1 MAHMPNAH
9 SNATQQST
17 PHETLSTHT
26 LNRMIGWLKDGLVK
40 PGDKL
45 PSQNELVEQTG
56 VSRTG
61 VREALQM
68 MAVLNLIEIRPGSG
82 CFVKAISPDLIIHA
96 DVLSLLLERETVEQ
110 VFESRKIIEVG
121 TAALASERGTMEDF
135 WRIEDG
141 LTAIDRSIQRGES
154 VAAVCAEFHV
164 AIAMA
169 THNEVLTKLIRSFQN
184 LMLKAGELLESRASD
199 PVKFKLHE
207 LESHRSLYD
216 VIRQR
221 NPKRSTEAMIRHIE
235 YTEAQVTDAFSA
247 VDAVDLFSEAHQEP
261 AKVSRR
267 SKKRKSA

>member
-1 MAHMPNAH
+1 MAIAQ
-9 SNATQQST
+9 SNSGKEST
-17 PHETLSTHT
+17 SHETLSTHT

-82 CFVKAISPDLIIHA
+82 CFVKAISPDLVIHS
-96 DVLSLLLERETVEQ
+96 DVLSVLLERESVEQ

-135 WRIEDG
+135 WRIEDV
-141 LTAIDRSIQRGES
+141 LTSIDRLVQRGDS

-184 LMLKAGELLESRASD
+184 LMLKAGELLESRVQD
-199 PVKFKLHE
+199 PAKFRQHE
-207 LESHRSLYD
+207 LESHRLLYD
-216 VIRQR
+216 MIRQR
-221 NPKRSTEAMIRHIE
+221 NPKRATEAMIRHIE
-235 YTEAQVTDAFSA
+235 YTQALIGEAFGAADAI
-247 VDAVDLFSEAHQEP
+247 DMFSEADKAP
-261 AKVSRR
+261 AKSAKKSRKGR
-267 SKKRKSA
+267 SA